1 MVEQAATRAD
11 GRPRRLAAF
20 DHWNFRAYF
29 VGQLLSSIGTWMQT
43 FALGWLVIDLTE
55 RSGLLGVTVALQFL
69 PLLLF
74 GAQAGVLAD
83 RVDNRMLLV
92 GTSLCGLVLGA
103 GLGVLVWSGHATIW
117 WIYLFAGAFGVVSAI
132 ERPAM
137 QAILFQLVGPERLT
151 SAVSINGIINTAARL
166 VGPSIAAA
174 IIALWSIAGCFF
186 VNAVSYIVVI
196 AALLAL
202 RIAELVDRPRRA
214 KGAGGL
220 REGFDYV
227 RAHPDVARPLLV
239 MAVVGTLAY
248 NFQTTIPSMVRFGF
262 DRGSASTAAVMSL
275 SAIGSITAGLVVA
288 GLRLNPRTSLALS
301 CFGLAFGMVLFG
313 AAPSYAFFVAA
324 CIPLGFL
331 SSSFLTIDATV
342 LQQATDPAMQGRVM
356 GLHQIAW
363 FGSTPI
369 GALLMGWLIEVSSP
383 RAPFFVGAASALVCG
398 VLVVARGRGRAT
410 VVQTAGAGAV
420 DQGTARSS

>member
-1 MVEQAATRAD
+1 MTERDATHLD

-20 DHWNFRAYF
+20 DHHNFRAYF
-29 VGQLLSSIGTWMQT
+29 LGQLLSTMGTWMQT
-43 FALGWLVIDLTE
+43 FAQSWLVLDLTG
-55 RSGLLGVTVALQFL
+55 RSDLLGVTVALQFV

-83 RVDNRMLLV
+83 RVDNRRLLV
-92 GTSLCGLVLGA
+92 ATSASGGLLA
-103 GLGVLVWSGHATIW
+103 LGLGTLTWAGHASTW
-117 WIYLFAGAFGVVSAI
+117 WIYAFAGAFGVVSAF

-137 QAILFQLVGPERLT
+137 QAILFQLVGPDRLT
-151 SAVSINGIINTAARL
+151 SAISINGIINTAGRL
-166 VGPSIAAA
+166 VGPAVAGVVIAT
-174 IIALWSIAGCFF
+174 WSIAGCFF
-186 VNAVSYIVVI
+186 ANAVSYLVVI
-196 AALLAL
+196 GALLVL
-202 RIAELVDRPRRA
+202 REHEMVDRPRRA
-214 KGAGGL
+214 RGAGGL
-220 REGFDYV
+220 REGVRYV
-227 RAHPDVARPLLV
+227 RAHPDVARPLAV

-288 GLRLNPRTSLALS
+288 GLRLQPRTSLVLS
-301 CFGLAFGMVLFG
+301 CVGLAFGMTLFG
-313 AAPSYAFFVAA
+313 AAPNYALFVAA

-369 GALLMGWLIEVSSP
+369 GALLMGWIIEASSP
-383 RAPFFVGAASALVCG
+383 RVPFFIGAASALACAVAI
-398 VLVVARGRGRAT
+398 VARGRAHH
-410 VVQTAGAGAV
+410 AGTTGAV
-420 DQGTARSS
+420 DHGVANSI